1 MNERQTNTI
10 AQLLQ
15 DSKLTGGL
23 SLEAIAKIQDLWN
36 SLKIQPSASECSI
49 ITAEFGKFGHVE
61 IFDVSRFDQGD
72 YTLRYSSVGYD
83 YVGICSKKETC
94 ILWTD
99 YQDIQPYNRQS
110 CFYVG
115 RSFQTL
121 GEPKVKKEDYREFYL
136 ESKRLQSMSLPIWGF
151 KHNKTY
157 NEVRFGMCI
166 ETKNVDLFI
175 SELRKIL
182 KKQH

>member
-1 MNERQTNTI
+1 MNERQTNTV

-23 SLEAIAKIQDLWN
+23 SLEAISKIQDLWN
-36 SLKIQPSASECSI
+36 NLKTQPSAKECSI
-49 ITAEFGKFGHVE
+49 ISAEFGKFGHIE
-61 IFDVSRFDQGD
+61 IFDVSRFEQGD
-72 YTLRYSSVGYD
+72 YQLKYLSRNYD
-83 YVGICSKKETC
+83 YVAISSKKETC

-121 GEPKVKKEDYREFYL
+121 GEPKVKKEDYREFYF
-136 ESKRLQSMSLPIWGF
+136 ESKKLQSMSLPVWGF
-151 KHNKTY
+151 QHNKTY
-157 NEVRFGMCI
+157 DEVKFGMCI
-166 ETKNVDLFI
+166 ETQNVDLFI

-182 KKQH
+182 EK